1 MNMHGGYLPRIPG
14 RPSSIVDELTLPPRL
29 EIGLRRGGL
38 EYRPLV
44 SAGQS
49 VAMGDPLAEASSR
62 AWPLVLPAPAS
73 GRVSAVEGNR
83 VVLEDVQGAALP
95 RTRYAPERI
104 TRDQTV
110 AALTAGGV
118 WPLFWSSATGGM
130 PSPDGDELPQ
140 AVVLNVVIA
149 EPFRAR
155 GKVILRRAWSRIVQG
170 IKFLPRL
177 MQDYGTI
184 YVVLTAVG
192 DPVARMMYADL
203 SGFAWIRFR
212 PVPLVYPIEN
222 PRLLVQA
229 LLRSDRS
236 LKKDDPI
243 WLADAQALEAAGA
256 CLAEGLPLH
265 QRVVVVG
272 GPGHPAPRHLLV
284 RVGSPLR
291 TLAPGPGRP
300 PARVLRG
307 GVFSGSPV
315 EPEED
320 SVRYDDDAFFFLPEE
335 NEREPLSF
343 MRPGF
348 DRTSYLPAFASRL
361 LGGSDRRLSTSL
373 RGERRPCIS
382 CGLCESICPAR
393 ILPQVL
399 HRYIHRELYEEA
411 EKAGLYRCI
420 ECGLCSFVCPSKLEL
435 LQQFIDAKALL
446 RAEGGAE
453 GGEE

>member
-14 RPSSIVDELTLPPRL
+14 RPSSNVEELALPPRL

-38 EYRPLV
+38 DYRPLV
-44 SAGQS
+44 TAGQA
-49 VAMGDPLAEASSR
+49 VAMGDPLAEAFSQ
-62 AWPLVLPAPAS
+62 AWPVALPAPAG
-73 GRVSAVEGNR
+73 GRVSSVEGNR
-83 VVLEDVQGAALP
+83 VILEEVHGGALP
-95 RTRYAPERI
+95 WARYTPERI

-110 AALTAGGV
+110 AALTAAGV

-130 PSPDGDELPQ
+130 PSPDGGELPQ

-149 EPFRAR
+149 EPFRTR
-155 GKVILRRAWSRIVQG
+155 GKVILRRSWSRIVEG

-184 YVVLTAVG
+184 YVVLTAVR

-212 PVPLVYPIEN
+212 PVPLVYPVEN

-236 LKKDDPI
+236 LKKDAPV
-243 WLADAQALEAAGA
+243 WLVDAQALEAVGA

-272 GPGHPAPRHLLV
+272 GPGHPAPRHLVV
-284 RVGSPLR
+284 RVGTPLR
-291 TLAPGPGRP
+291 TLTPGPAEL

-307 GVFSGSPV
+307 GVFGGSPV
-315 EPEED
+315 DPDED
-320 SVRYDDDAFFFLPEE
+320 SVQYDDDAFFFLHEE
-335 NEREPLSF
+335 TEREPLSF
-343 MRPGF
+343 MRLGF
-348 DRTSYLPAFASRL
+348 DRASYLPAFASRL
-361 LGGSDRRLSTSL
+361 FGGSDRRISTSL

-382 CGLCESICPAR
+382 CGLCESICPAQ

-399 HRYIHRELYEEA
+399 HRYIHREMYEEA
-411 EKAGLYRCI
+411 EKAGLGRCI
-420 ECGLCSFVCPSKLEL
+420 ECGLCSFVCPSKIEL
-435 LQQFIDAKALL
+435 LQQFIDTKALL
-446 RAEGGAE
+446 RAERE
-453 GGEE
+453 GE